1 MKKNLL
7 TIKTGLL
14 LLFISSFISCSSD
27 DSGESTGTTT
37 GDYWPMKI
45 NNSWT
50 FENNGNTEE
59 IKFIGTNEF
68 NGKTYYKLQDFNS
81 PMNAETWIRKNGAT
95 YYERVGDVNSTEN
108 GISITIKS
116 HEVPIFKDD
125 LEVNQT
131 WSGTIRPKVTYSYN
145 GTSGSLPTKV
155 TYVGKIIAKNATETI
170 NGVTYTNIIK
180 MTLNADTDVDGQQ
193 NSTYSEYW
201 FAKDIG
207 PIKQYGDVDGNVIS
221 NRLLASYTLN

>member
-131 WSGTIRPKVTYSYN
+131 WSGTIRPKVTFSYN

-180 MTLNADTDVDGQQ
+180 ITLNADTDVDGQH

-207 PIKQYGDVDGNVIS
+207 PIKHYGDVDGNVIS